1 MLVHLP
7 VLQVIVPLMAAPLC
21 LILKRVQLVWLFTL
35 LVSGIAFLIS
45 VLLLQQ
51 VMSSGTIIYELGGWE
66 APWGIEYRIDKLNAF
81 LLLIITGIST
91 VVLFAAQTSIEKEI
105 SQDKHTV
112 FYVLY
117 LLSLTGMLGIVATG
131 DAFNV
136 FVFLEISSLS
146 AYALIALGKDR
157 RALWAAYQY
166 LIMGTIGATF
176 ILIGIGLMYQM
187 TGTLN
192 MEDLSQR
199 LPEVAQTRTVFT
211 AYAFVIVGICL
222 KLAMFPLHLWLPN
235 AYAYA
240 PSIVTA
246 FFAATAT
253 KVAIYLLIR
262 FTFSVFGLSFSF
274 TTLPLQIIFMALGML
289 GIFVAST
296 TAIYQTNVK
305 HLFAYSSIAQI
316 GYMIVGFSI
325 SSVAGLTATLLHLFN
340 HALMKSALFLALGA
354 VMYRIGSVQLSQFQ
368 GLGRQMPLTMA
379 AIVIGGLS
387 LIGVPLTVG
396 FVSKWYLLMA
406 LIENGWWPLAVLVLL
421 GSLLAIVYVWRIVEM
436 AYFKPSLAT
445 HANVKEAPI
454 SFLIPIWI
462 LVFANI
468 YFGIDTRLGV
478 QVAQA
483 ASESLFAVSVSDIT
497 IIEDSL

>member
-1 MLVHLP
+1 MLGHLSI
-7 VLQVIVPLMAAPLC
+7 LQVIVPLMAAPLC
-21 LILKRVQLVWLFTL
+21 LLLGRPRLAWLFTL
-35 LVSGIAFLIS
+35 LVSGVSFVIS

-51 VMSSGTIIYELGGWE
+51 VMASGTIVYELGGWE
-66 APWGIEYRIDKLNAF
+66 APWGIEYRIDLLNAL
-81 LLLIITGIST
+81 LLLIITSIST
-91 VVLFAAQTSIEKEI
+91 VVLFAAHTSISDEI
-105 SQDKHTV
+105 PADRQTL

-117 LLSLTGMLGIVATG
+117 LLSLAAMLGIVATG

-157 RALWAAYQY
+157 RALWASYQY

-192 MEDLSQR
+192 MADLAER

-211 AYAFVIVGICL
+211 AFAFVIVGICL

-253 KVAIYLLIR
+253 KVAVYLLIR

-274 TTLPLQIIFMALGML
+274 THLPLQLLFVVLGML

-296 TAIYQTNVK
+296 AAIYQTNIK
-305 HLFAYSSIAQI
+305 HLFAYSSVAQI
-316 GYMIVGFSI
+316 GYMIVGFSLT
-325 SSVAGLTATLLHLFN
+325 SLTGLTATLLHLFN
-340 HALMKSALFLALGA
+340 HALMKGALFLALAA
-354 VMYRIGSVQLSQFQ
+354 VMYRIGSTQLSQFN

-396 FVSKWYLLMA
+396 FVSKWYLVLGV
-406 LIENGWWPLAVLVLL
+406 LENGWWPVAVLILL
-421 GSLLAIVYVWRIVEM
+421 GSLLAVVYVWRIVEA
-436 AYFKPSLAT
+436 AYFKPAAAGSAP
-445 HANVKEAPI
+445 VKEAPL
-454 SFLIPIWI
+454 SFLLPIWV
-462 LVFANI
+462 LVLANI
-468 YFGIDTRLGV
+468 YFGIDTRLSV
-478 QVAQA
+478 SVAQG
-483 ASESLFAVSVSDIT
+483 ASQTLFGVAP
-497 IIEDSL
+497 

>member
-1 MLVHLP
+1 LLTHLP
-7 VLQVIVPLMAAPLC
+7 ILQVIVPLMAAPLC
-21 LILKRVQLVWLFTL
+21 LILSRPRLVWLFALIT
-35 LVSGIAFLIS
+35 SGLAFLIS
-45 VLLLQQ
+45 GLILQQ
-51 VMSSGTIIYELGGWE
+51 VMASGTIIYELSGWQ
-66 APWGIEYRIDKLNAF
+66 APWGIEYRIDQLNAF
-81 LLLIITGIST
+81 LLLIISAIST
-91 VVLFAAQTSIEKEI
+91 VVLIAADTSIKQEIPAEK
-105 SQDKHTV
+105 QTY
-112 FYVLY
+112 FYILY

-136 FVFLEISSLS
+136 FVFLEVSSLS
-146 AYALIALGKDR
+146 AYALISLGKDR
-157 RALWAAYQY
+157 RALWAAFQY

-192 MEDLSQR
+192 MHDLSIR
-199 LPEVAQTRTVFT
+199 LPAVEHTRTVFT

-222 KLAMFPLHLWLPN
+222 KLALFPLHLWLPN

-253 KVAIYLLIR
+253 KVAVYLLIR

-274 TTLPLQIIFMALGML
+274 TAVPLQILFLVFGLL

-296 TAIYQTNVK
+296 AAIYQTNVK

-316 GYMIVGFSI
+316 GYMIVGFSMTTI
-325 SSVAGLTATLLHLFN
+325 TGLTATLLHLFN
-340 HALMKSALFLALGA
+340 HALMKGALFLALAA
-354 VMYRIGSVQLSQFQ
+354 VMYRIGRVQLSQFQ

-396 FVSKWYLLMA
+396 FVSKWYLILA
-406 LIENGWWPLAVLVLL
+406 TLENGWWPVAVLILL
-421 GSLLAIVYVWRIVEM
+421 GSLLAVVYVWRIIET
-436 AYFKPSLAT
+436 AYFKPLLAGSGT
-445 HANVKEAPI
+445 IKEAPL
-454 SFLIPIWI
+454 SFLIPVWI
-462 LVFANI
+462 LVIANI
-468 YFGIDTRLGV
+468 YFGIDTRLSV
-478 QVAQA
+478 QVAQSA
-483 ASESLFAVSVSDIT
+483 AQSLFGVG
-497 IIEDSL
+497 L

>member
-1 MLVHLP
+1 LLAHLP
-7 VLQVIVPLMAAPLC
+7 ILQVIVPLMAAPLC
-21 LILKRVQLVWLFTL
+21 LFLTRSRLVWLFAL
-35 LVSGIAFLIS
+35 IVSGSAFLIS
-45 VLLLQQ
+45 SLMLQQ
-51 VMSSGTIIYELGGWE
+51 VMASGTIIYELGGWD
-66 APWGIEYRIDKLNAF
+66 APWGIEYRIDQLNAF
-81 LLLIITGIST
+81 LLLIISAIST
-91 VVLFAAQTSIEKEI
+91 VVLFAAHTSIQKEI
-105 SQDKHTV
+105 PADRHTL

-117 LLSLTGMLGIVATG
+117 LLSLAGMLGIVATG

-157 RALWAAYQY
+157 RALWASYQY

-192 MEDLSQR
+192 MYDLSQR
-199 LPEVAQTRTVFT
+199 LPEVENTRTVF
-211 AYAFVIVGICL
+211 AAFAFVIVGVCL
-222 KLAMFPLHLWLPN
+222 KLALFPLHLWLPN

-274 TTLPLQIIFMALGML
+274 TALPLQMLFVVLGLL
-289 GIFVAST
+289 GIFVASFA
-296 TAIYQTNVK
+296 AIYQKNVK

-316 GYMIVGFSI
+316 GYMIVGFSV
-325 SSVAGLTATLLHLFN
+325 STTTGLTATLLHLFN
-340 HALMKSALFLALGA
+340 HALMKGALFLALAA
-354 VMYRIGSVQLSQFQ
+354 VVYRIGSAQLSQFH
-368 GLGRQMPLTMA
+368 GLGRQMPFTMA

-396 FVSKWYLLMA
+396 FVSKWYLVLA
-406 LIENGWWPLAVLVLL
+406 TIENGWWPVTVLILL
-421 GSLLAIVYVWRIVEM
+421 GSLLAIVYVWRIVEA
-436 AYFKPSLAT
+436 AYFKPPLAGSESI
-445 HANVKEAPI
+445 KEAPL
-454 SFLIPIWI
+454 SFLVPIWT
-462 LVFANI
+462 LVIANI
-468 YFGIDTRLGV
+468 YFGIDTRLSV

-483 ASESLFAVSVSDIT
+483 AAQSLFGASP
-497 IIEDSL
+497 

>member
-1 MLVHLP
+1 MLAHLP

-21 LILKRVQLVWLFTL
+21 LFLTRPRLVWLFAL
-35 LVSGIAFLIS
+35 IVSGLAFLIS
-45 VLLLQQ
+45 SILLQQ
-51 VMSSGTIIYELGGWE
+51 VMASGTIVYEMGGWD
-66 APWGIEYRIDKLNAF
+66 APWGIEYRIDQLNAF
-81 LLLIITGIST
+81 VLLIISAVST
-91 VVLFAAQTSIEKEI
+91 VVLLAAHTSIRQEI
-105 SQDKHTV
+105 PADRHTL
-112 FYVLY
+112 FYILY
-117 LLSLTGMLGIVATG
+117 LLSLAGMLGIVATG

-157 RALWAAYQY
+157 HALWASYQY

-192 MEDLSQR
+192 MHDLSMR
-199 LPEVAQTRTVFT
+199 LPEVAHTRTVFT
-211 AYAFVIVGICL
+211 AFAFVIVGLCL
-222 KLAMFPLHLWLPN
+222 KLALFPLHLWLPN

-274 TTLPLQIIFMALGML
+274 TAVPLQILFVVLGL
-289 GIFVAST
+289 SGIFAAST
-296 TAIYQTNVK
+296 AAIYQQNVK

-316 GYMIVGFSI
+316 GYMIVGFSV
-325 SSVAGLTATLLHLFN
+325 STTTGLMATLLHLFN

-354 VMYRIGSVQLSQFQ
+354 VMYRIGSVQLSQFH
-368 GLGRQMPLTMA
+368 GLGRQMPYTMA

-396 FVSKWYLLMA
+396 FVSKWYLVLA
-406 LIENGWWPLAVLVLL
+406 TIENGWWPVAVLILL
-421 GSLLAIVYVWRIVEM
+421 GSLLAIVYVWRIVEV
-436 AYFKPSLAT
+436 AYFKPPLAGRESI
-445 HANVKEAPI
+445 KEAPL

-462 LVFANI
+462 LVIANI
-468 YFGIDTRLGV
+468 YFGVDTRLSV

-483 ASESLFAVSVSDIT
+483 ASQSLFGVSP
-497 IIEDSL
+497 

>member
-1 MLVHLP
+1 MIAHLP
-7 VLQVIVPLMAAPLC
+7 ILQVIIPLMAAPIC
-21 LILKRVQLVWLFTL
+21 LILKRAQLVWLFTL
-35 LVSGIAFLIS
+35 IVSGLACLVS

-51 VMSSGTIIYELGGWE
+51 VMTHGVISYELGGWQ

-81 LLLIITGIST
+81 VLLIITSIST
-91 VVLFAAQTSIEKEI
+91 LVLIAAQAGIKKEI
-105 SQDKHTV
+105 PKEKHTL

-146 AYALIALGKDR
+146 AYALIALGNDR
-157 RALWAAYQY
+157 RALWASYQY

-192 MEDLSQR
+192 MQDLAQR
-199 LPEVAQTRTVFT
+199 LPEVAADRTVFV
-211 AYAFVIVGICL
+211 AFVFVIVGVCL
-222 KLAMFPLHLWLPN
+222 KLALFPLHLWLPN

-274 TTLPLQIIFMALGML
+274 TAIPLQTLFMVLGLL

-296 TAIYQTNVK
+296 AAIYQNNIK
-305 HLFAYSSIAQI
+305 HVFAYSSIAQI
-316 GYMIVGFSI
+316 GYIIVAFSL
-325 SSVAGLTATLLHLFN
+325 STVTGLTAILLHLFN
-340 HALMKSALFLALGA
+340 HALMKSAIFLALAA
-354 VMYRIGSVQLSQFQ
+354 VMYRIGNVQLDNFR
-368 GLGRQMPLTMA
+368 GLGRQIPLTMA
-379 AIVIGGLS
+379 AIVVGGLS

-396 FVSKWYLLMA
+396 FVSKWYLLTA
-406 LIENGWWPLAVLVLL
+406 LIEQGWWPIAVLIVIGSVLAV
-421 GSLLAIVYVWRIVEM
+421 VYIWRIVEV
-436 AYFKPSLAT
+436 AYFKQPLPNNSP
-445 HANVKEAPI
+445 VKEAPMI
-454 SFLIPIWI
+454 FIVPMWI
-462 LVFANI
+462 LVMGNI
-468 YFGIDTRLGV
+468 YFGIDTRFTV
-478 QVAQA
+478 QVAEA
-483 ASESLFAVSVSDIT
+483 AAQSLFGG
-497 IIEDSL
+497 SL

>member
-1 MLVHLP
+1 MHLP

-21 LILKRVQLVWLFTL
+21 LFITRARLVWIFALI
-35 LVSGIAFLIS
+35 VSGLTFIIS
-45 VLLLQQ
+45 CLLLQQ
-51 VMSSGTIIYELGGWE
+51 VMTSGTIIYELGGWE
-66 APWGIEYRIDKLNAF
+66 APWGIEYRIDQLNAF
-81 LLLIITGIST
+81 LLLIISAIST
-91 VVLFAAQTSIEKEI
+91 VVLFAADTSIREEI
-105 SQDKHTV
+105 PANRYTL

-117 LLSLTGMLGIVATG
+117 LLSLAGMLGIVATG

-146 AYALIALGKDR
+146 AYSLIALGKDR
-157 RALWAAYQY
+157 RALWASFQY

-192 MEDLSQR
+192 MNDLSR
-199 LPEVAQTRTVFT
+199 LLPEVSQTRTVFT
-211 AYAFVIVGICL
+211 AFAFVIVGICL

-262 FTFSVFGLSFSF
+262 FTFTIFGLSFSF
-274 TTLPLQIIFMALGML
+274 TALPLQILFVVFGLV

-296 TAIYQTNVK
+296 AAIYQTNVK

-316 GYMIVGFSI
+316 GYMIVGFSMTT
-325 SSVAGLTATLLHLFN
+325 VAGLTATLLHVFN
-340 HALMKSALFLALGA
+340 HALMKGALFLALAA
-354 VMYRIGSVQLSQFQ
+354 VMYRIGTTQLSHFH

-379 AIVIGGLS
+379 AIVLGGLS

-396 FVSKWYLLMA
+396 FVSKWYLVLA
-406 LIENGWWPLAVLVLL
+406 VIENGWWPVAVLILL
-421 GSLLAIVYVWRIVEM
+421 GSLLAVIYVWRIVEV
-436 AYFKPSLAT
+436 AYFKPPVAGSEAI
-445 HANVKEAPI
+445 KEAPL
-454 SFLIPIWI
+454 SFLFPIWT

-468 YFGIDTRLGV
+468 YFGIDTRLSV

-483 ASESLFAVSVSDIT
+483 ASQSLFGVSP
-497 IIEDSL
+497 